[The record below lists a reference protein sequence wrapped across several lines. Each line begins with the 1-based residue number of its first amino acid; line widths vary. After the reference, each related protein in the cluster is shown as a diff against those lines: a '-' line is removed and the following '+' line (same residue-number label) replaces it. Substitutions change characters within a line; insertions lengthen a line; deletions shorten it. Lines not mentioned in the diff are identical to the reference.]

1 MTPPHGPDDASR
13 RQQDPAETPFGEL
26 TPLAPLAPRNARRV
40 ARIAGPWHAR
50 LWDRAQSALPVVL
63 MGLLAALTWW
73 LVKNTPVPAD
83 ASDRPP
89 PRHEPDYTMSG
100 FAVQRYSPD
109 GAMLS
114 RVEGDTLRH
123 YPDDGT
129 VEIDGVR
136 LRSIDERGLVVH
148 GQARQALSNA
158 DGSQVRLIGGARVVR
173 EPAPGHPAGDRL
185 EFRGEFIEV
194 DAHAERIRSH
204 KPVTLLSGRGEVH
217 ASTLDYHHLDRIA
230 QLGGRV
236 TGVFLPPGARVAEPA
251 EPAASAP

>member
-1 MTPPHGPDDASR
+1 MTPT

-26 TPLAPLAPRNARRV
+26 TPLAPLAPRSARRV

-50 LWDRAQSALPVVL
+50 LWDRAQSALPVLL

-73 LVKNTPVPAD
+73 LVKNTPLPED
-83 ASDRPP
+83 GSERPP
-89 PRHEPDYTMSG
+89 LRHEPDYTMNS
-100 FAVQRYSPD
+100 FSVQRYSPA

-114 RVEGDTLRH
+114 RVEGDVLRH

-136 LRSIDERGLVVH
+136 MRSVDDAGIVIH
-148 GQARQALSNA
+148 GHARQALSNA
-158 DGSQVRLIGGARVVR
+158 DGSQVRLMGDARVVR
-173 EPAPGHPAGDRL
+173 EPAPNHPQGDRL
-185 EFRGEFIEV
+185 EFRGEFLEV
-194 DAHAERIRSH
+194 DARDERIRSH

-217 ASTLDYHHLDRIA
+217 ASSLDYHHLDRVA

-236 TGVFLPPGARVAEPA
+236 TGVFLPPGVRGTSAAEPA